1 MGEKVYDI
9 YDIIKILPHRY
20 PFLLVD
26 KVIEIE
32 CGRKGIGI
40 KNVTI
45 NDGFFQ
51 GHFPSKPVMPG
62 VLIVEAMAQ
71 TTGVIVLTSGVRPNE
86 IPIFMA
92 LDEVKFRKVVIPGDQ
107 LIMEIEVIRDQ
118 ERYVKVKSIG
128 KVNEEIVVEAK
139 MLFTYSFIRN
149 TVQVFS

>member
-32 CGRKGIGI
+32 CGKKGIGI
-40 KNVTI
+40 KNITI

-62 VLIVEAMAQ
+62 VLMVEAMAQ
-71 TTGVIVLTSGVRPNE
+71 TAGVIVLTSGRRPNE

-107 LIMEIEVIRDQ
+107 LVMEVEVIRDH
-118 ERYVKVKSIG
+118 ERTVKVKGMG
-128 KVNEEIVVEAK
+128 KVDGEVVVEAE
-139 MLFTYSFIRN
+139 MLFTYFLI
-149 TVQVFS
+149 